1 MSVILIRAD
10 GGPTIGFG
18 HVTRCRALARTL
30 HELGRQVLWITRT
43 PDVLP
48 ADVKALCAIVSVTQ
62 TDEFEALCAL
72 AREHRASV
80 LIGDWK
86 DTDPILVQKLR
97 DTGLPVALLGNQTG
111 VAQADLIVKQRFVPQ
126 PETRGAHCLD
136 GPEHLLL
143 PAAFS
148 PLPPPVAAT
157 QAQSVFVSLGGSQCE
172 LIDHCL
178 ALCEAHGHQLSLKV
192 DILRP
197 DHQGT
202 PHRAQEVAER
212 MRAADFAVMAGGT
225 SLHEAAA
232 CRLPA
237 ICLPIVPRQLDRARS
252 WEALGFGVSLVPD
265 TPHWESQ
272 LATAFN
278 RFHTDVEIRQG
289 AIEKMAASVD
299 GLGAQRV
306 AQFIHTT
313 WPGEPSPPESS

>member
-48 ADVKALCAIVSVTQ
+48 ADVKALCEIVSVTQ
-62 TDEFEALCAL
+62 TDEFEALSTL
-72 AREHRASV
+72 ARRHEAPV

-86 DTDPILVQKLR
+86 DTDPILVQRLR
-97 DTGLPVALLGNQTG
+97 GTGLPVALLGNQTG
-111 VAQADLIVKQRFVPQ
+111 AARADLIVKQRFVPQ
-126 PETRGAHCLD
+126 PETRGVHYLD

-148 PLPPPVAAT
+148 ALTPPVAVT
-157 QAQSVFVSLGGSQCE
+157 QAQSVFVSLGGSQSE

-178 ALCEAHGHQLSLKV
+178 ALCEELCRQRNLEV

-197 DHQGT
+197 DSRGT
-202 PHRAQEVAER
+202 PHRAQDVAER

-237 ICLPIVPRQLDRARS
+237 ICLPIVPHQLDRARS
-252 WEALGFGVSLVPD
+252 WEALGFGVSIVPD

-272 LATAFN
+272 FATAFN

>member
-1 MSVILIRAD
+1 MTAILIRAD

-18 HVTRCRALARTL
+18 HVTRCRALARAL
-30 HELGRQVLWITRT
+30 HDLGRQVLWMTQT

-48 ADVKALCAIVSVTQ
+48 ADVRALCEIVSVTQ
-62 TDEFEALCAL
+62 TDEFEALSTL
-72 AREHRASV
+72 AREHKAPV

-86 DTDPILVQKLR
+86 DTDPVLVQRLR

-111 VAQADLIVKQRFVPQ
+111 TAQADLIVKQRFIRQ
-126 PETRGAHCLD
+126 SETRGAHCLD
-136 GPEHLLL
+136 GPDYLLL
-143 PAAFS
+143 PSAFTTLPSPAAAS
-148 PLPPPVAAT
+148 
-157 QAQSVFVSLGGSQCE
+157 QAQSVFVSLGGSQSE

-178 ALCEAHGHQLSLKV
+178 ELCEEQGRQLNLTV

-197 DHQGT
+197 DSQGT
-202 PHRAQEVAER
+202 PHRAQDVADR
-212 MRAADFAVMAGGT
+212 MRAADYAVMAGGT

-265 TPHWESQ
+265 TPHWENQ
-272 LATAFN
+272 FAQAFN
-278 RFHTDVEIRQG
+278 RFNTDVEFRQG

-313 WPGEPSPPESS
+313 WPGEPTLPESS